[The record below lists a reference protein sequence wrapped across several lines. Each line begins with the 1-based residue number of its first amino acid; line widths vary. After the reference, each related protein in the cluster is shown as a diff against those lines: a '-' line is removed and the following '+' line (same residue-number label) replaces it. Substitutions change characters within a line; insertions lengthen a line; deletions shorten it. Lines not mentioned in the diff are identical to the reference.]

1 MPAGFHRLRG
11 ARAAGRQHG
20 AASPACHSCLE
31 GGGAAY
37 ALAAVPLQRRGAA
50 WQLGSR
56 GGSGAGQ
63 RASWPLRRSGGAG
76 PHCRAAPQAERVRF
90 SGPRGRCASG
100 GAGRMAARLLRRR
113 MAALPSY
120 GRGRSPLGC
129 IAFHAERG
137 AAEGTQAT
145 GRGWRGRAHA
155 SRFGHWACWAMPARQ

>member
-1 MPAGFHRLRG
+1 MGLHPPRVILAWR
-11 ARAAGRQHG
+11 
-20 AASPACHSCLE
+20 

-37 ALAAVPLQRRGAA
+37 VLAAVPLQRRGAA
-50 WQLGSR
+50 WPLGSR

-76 PHCRAAPQAERVRF
+76 LIAARLLSRSGCGSAGHVPAVPQAA
-90 SGPRGRCASG
+90 RGR
-100 GAGRMAARLLRRR
+100 RAARLLRRH
-113 MAALPSY
+113 MAAMPSY

-145 GRGWRGRAHA
+145 GRGWRGGSPGRAHA